1 MTEPRS
7 TSSSAKIIAVVVVI
21 VAFFAGLLVGVAG
34 DRFYLIRSHRLF
46 PHRAMQ
52 FAARRIVEHLD
63 RDLHLTPQ
71 QKVEIQAIIDR
82 HRVRMESIMSGV
94 RPQMRQEIDAANAEI
109 ETVLT
114 PQQRAEFEKT
124 RMRMGPRHGFGPPP
138 GPR

>member
-1 MTEPRS
+1 M
-7 TSSSAKIIAVVVVI
+7 VVVI

-46 PHRAMQ
+46 PRRAMQ
-52 FAARRIVEHLD
+52 FAARRVVEHLD
-63 RDLHLTPQ
+63 RDLHLSAQ
-71 QKVEIQAIIDR
+71 QKVQIQGIIDR

-94 RPQMRQEIDAANAEI
+94 RPRMRGEIEATNAEI

-114 PQQRAEFEKT
+114 PEQRVEFEKT